1 MNTLQSDLK
10 KLLVQSCAI
19 YTRKYNNKMISVM
32 FASCHMDTHPGE
44 CHIRVGVDSVDSENI
59 STRSHPLML
68 DYYKLFYK

>member
-1 MNTLQSDLK
+1 
-10 KLLVQSCAI
+10 
-19 YTRKYNNKMISVM
+19 M

-68 DYYKLFYK
+68 DYYKLFYKQFLRESLKKPSEIMSDPALTWRLE